1 MADQTGE
8 VHQTIANFYQIP
20 YISLK
25 DSLWPSMRS
34 KTGLFHGMTDNDL
47 KDYYW
52 PVDHNHMSLWAHH
65 ALVDAIAYMMEYEG
79 SDAR

>member
-1 MADQTGE
+1 
-8 VHQTIANFYQIP
+8 
-20 YISLK
+20 
-25 DSLWPSMRS
+25 MRS
-34 KTGLFHGMTDNDL
+34 KTGLFQGITDNDL

-65 ALVDAIAYMMEYEG
+65 ALVDTIAYMMEYEG